1 MDPETR
7 RFVTICMK
15 WILIAVTVVY
25 LWHFKLFEFLFVWV
39 PWLITHEV
47 GLVLEYGL
55 QPVLTDHGLMWM
67 GAGASIA
74 VLIVFEFYT
83 HYRHKRRDLRIGGE
97 LEGRTV
103 WIRGVRQ
110 GLIYDVWDLTNYLAW
125 RTGKKK
131 GSGSRTINSFKNTV
145 TSPGT
150 WPDPFAIPLGERTD
164 RDYVVYWKRRFLQLV
179 PSKLYVSRDVEI
191 IPSFFNYWL
200 PNLRLVTEPH
210 PTRPGL
216 IVYRLVDR
224 APKSLKVSPARLTRE
239 NRKLLGRSKVLVSKA
254 ILSDAETQKG
264 DFTTGSFAV
273 PQVQEPEEVY
283 D

>member
-1 MDPETR
+1 
-7 RFVTICMK
+7 MK

-25 LWHFKLFEFLFVWV
+25 LWHFGLFEVLFIWV
-39 PWLITHEV
+39 PWLITYEV
-47 GLVLEYGL
+47 ELILEYGF

-67 GAGASIA
+67 GAGVSIV

-97 LEGRTV
+97 FEGRAV

-110 GLIYDVWDLTNYLAW
+110 GLIYDVWDFKNYLWW
-125 RTGKKK
+125 RLGKKK
-131 GSGSRTINSFKNTV
+131 GSASRSSSSSGGTGTN
-145 TSPGT
+145 PGT
-150 WPDPFAIPLGERTD
+150 WPDPFAIPLGERTSED
-164 RDYVVYWKRRFLQLV
+164 HVVYFKRRFLQIA
-179 PSKLYVSRDVEI
+179 PSKLYVSKDLEI
-191 IPSFFNYWL
+191 APSFFNYWL

-210 PTRPGL
+210 PTKPGL

-224 APKSLKVSPARLTRE
+224 ASKSVKVRPALMTKE
-239 NRKLLGRSKVLVSKA
+239 NRKLLGRSKIMVGKA
-254 ILSDAETQKG
+254 ILSDAETQKR

-273 PQVQEPEEVY
+273 PQLSEPEEVY